1 MMEIRLNGESHQ
13 LGEAHDLQ
21 SLVTSLELGQQ
32 AIAIAVNRQVITRA
46 QWQEHVLQA
55 GDQVDV
61 VRAIGGG

>member
-21 SLVTSLELGQQ
+21 SLVLSLELGQQ
-32 AIAIAVNRQVITRA
+32 AIAIAVNRQVVTRSR
-46 QWQEHVLQA
+46 WPEFELQV